1 MGKDFMLTGFLHQI
15 RLALFLFWPVW
26 IPMTVAAAVF
36 VGCAVGW
43 TANPTTQK
51 PSVSF
56 TRTSRK
62 GSRGAFTAMI
72 LLALFLTG
80 YIAMILAWENFSYHD
95 NSIFTLYTLRGH
107 DIGPPIMP
115 WLGRFFPF
123 GFQEFNLI
131 RHFTDTIT
139 GYHALRIAQLLIFSC
154 ILLILDEELS
164 FWSRAAL
171 VIIAL
176 TTPSILT
183 SFTWLIYHE
192 ANVLLCIVCLALF
205 VKRFEQT
212 QSVGWAVAAAV
223 CAQIMIYY
231 KETAS
236 LLLFGFAV
244 SRIVLRCRSSD
255 NGSWDYSRLWHKESR
270 LDLCLASL
278 AVLFWLYYLGVML
291 PHPTM
296 QYAEDVRRPLAELV
310 LSYLKVDLLALL
322 FVIAV
327 LVRTYLIVLR
337 KIAPSLLWDGLGFG
351 GVACFVGYLGLGI
364 SAAAKHYSAPIDLI
378 GLLYLGRL
386 ASLSAAKLHSWHKL
400 VAFALLPAV
409 LGQNVALSALRVF
422 EYKNILHA
430 KGEIAQLIR
439 ARYQTASGHIGR
451 LFFPFASP
459 YMIMEF
465 ASYLDY
471 QGVPIKGL
479 IDEADKLNGV
489 SVATGTLTQ
498 DAPCVTYRKLVC
510 HAAAAPDPGDLVIV
524 LPDDN
529 QSLAAIASYRAQGEL
544 LFSYEP
550 SIPQWLYPL
559 IRSIPIVSPGANPK
573 KELPEGWLYASVTSW
588 K

>member
-1 MGKDFMLTGFLHQI
+1 MLTGFLHQI
-15 RLALFLFWPVW
+15 RVAMFLFWPVW

-36 VGCAVGW
+36 VGFVGW
-43 TANPTTQK
+43 TANPIAQK
-51 PSVSF
+51 PSVSL
-56 TRTSRK
+56 TQTSHKR
-62 GSRGAFTAMI
+62 SRGAFIAMT
-72 LLALFLTG
+72 LLVLFLTG

-115 WLGRFFPF
+115 WVGRFFPF

-164 FWSRAAL
+164 IWPRAAL

-212 QSVGWAVAAAV
+212 QFIGWAVAAAI

-244 SRIVLRCRSSD
+244 SRVVLRCRGSD
-255 NGSWDYSRLWHKESR
+255 NGSGAYSRLDKEGR

-291 PHPTM
+291 PHPNM
-296 QYAEDVRRPLAELV
+296 QYAEDVRRPLRELV
-310 LSYLKVDLLALL
+310 LSYLQVDLLAVL

-327 LVRTYLIVLR
+327 LVRTYLIVMR
-337 KIAPSLLWDGLGFG
+337 KVAPSLLWDGLGFG
-351 GVACFVGYLGLGI
+351 GVACFVGYLVLGI

-378 GLLYLGRL
+378 GLLYLSRL
-386 ASLSAAKLHSWHKL
+386 ASLSAVKLQSWCKKL
-400 VAFALLPAV
+400 VAFALLLAV
-409 LGQNVALSALRVF
+409 IVQNITLSALRVF

-430 KGEIAQLIR
+430 KGEIAQVIR
-439 ARYQTASGHIGR
+439 ARYQTASGHVGR

-479 IDEADKLNGV
+479 IEEANKLNAV
-489 SVATGTLTQ
+489 SVATATLPQ
-498 DAPCVTYRKLVC
+498 DAPCVTYRNLVC

-529 QSLAAIASYRAQGEL
+529 QSLAALSLYRAQGEL

-550 SIPQWLYPL
+550 IIPQWLNPL
-559 IRSIPIVSPGANPK
+559 IRSVPIVSATPK
-573 KELPEGWLYASVTSW
+573 TELAGGWLYASVTSW

>member
-1 MGKDFMLTGFLHQI
+1 MLTGILHQI
-15 RLALFLFWPVW
+15 RVALFLFWPVW
-26 IPMTVAAAVF
+26 IPMTAAAAVF

-43 TANPTTQK
+43 TANPRAQK

-56 TRTSRK
+56 TRTGRK
-62 GSRGAFTAMI
+62 GSRGAVTAMM

-80 YIAMILAWENFSYHD
+80 YIAMILAWENFTYHD

-115 WLGRFFPF
+115 WLGRFFPL

-139 GYHALRIAQLLIFSC
+139 GYHAVRIAQLLIFSC

-164 FWSRAAL
+164 IGARAAL

-176 TTPSILT
+176 ITPSILT

-244 SRIVLRCRSSD
+244 SRIVLRCRSTD
-255 NGSWDYSRLWHKESR
+255 ERSWNYSRLWDKESR
-270 LDLCLASL
+270 LDLCLAFF

-296 QYAEDVRRPLAELV
+296 QYADELRRPLVDLF

-322 FVIAV
+322 FVGAV
-327 LVRTYLIVLR
+327 LVRTYLIVRR

-364 SAAAKHYSAPIDLI
+364 SAAAKHYAAPVDLI
-378 GLLYLGRL
+378 GLLYVGRL
-386 ASLSAAKLHSWHKL
+386 ASLSAAKLHWWRKL
-400 VAFALLPAV
+400 VALALLLAV
-409 LGQNVALSALRVF
+409 LLQDVALSAFRVF
-422 EYKNILHA
+422 EQKSVIHA
-430 KGEIAQLIR
+430 KGEVAQVVQ
-439 ARYQTASGHIGR
+439 AQYQNAAGDIGR
-451 LFFPFASP
+451 LFFPFASS

-471 QGVPIKGL
+471 RGVPIKGL
-479 IDEADKLNGV
+479 MDAAGPANGV
-489 SVATGTLTQ
+489 IVVTRTMTQ
-498 DAPCVTYRKLVC
+498 DGPCVTYRNLVC
-510 HAAAAPDPGDLVIV
+510 HAAATPAPGDLVIV

-529 QSLAAIASYRAQGEL
+529 QSLADVTSYRAQGEL

-550 SIPQWLYPL
+550 SIPQWLYRC
-559 IRSIPIVSPGANPK
+559 IRSVPIVSPGVTQR
-573 KELPEGWLYASVTSW
+573 ELRDGWLHASVTTW